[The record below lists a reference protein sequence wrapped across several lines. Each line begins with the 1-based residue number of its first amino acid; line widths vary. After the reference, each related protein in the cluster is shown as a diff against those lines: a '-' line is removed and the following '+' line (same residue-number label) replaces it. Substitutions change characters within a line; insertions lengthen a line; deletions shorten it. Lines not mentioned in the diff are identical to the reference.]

1 MIKPVEETIENNN
14 IEQISQSSLAEVE
27 EVEEV
32 LEAALDEQFEVEEEV
47 KPEIKINEVS
57 AKK

>member
-1 MIKPVEETIENNN
+1 MIKPVEETIENN
-14 IEQISQSSLAEVE
+14 IYKQISQSSLA